1 MAPRTHSERMTLVR
15 LIPLLTVIAAAL
27 VAVAAMPTP
36 IAAAAT
42 PAPDQ
47 PSASTGSSAP
57 PGGLGRLR
65 GDLVAHDPAL
75 VKGGNGQ
82 DWYVF
87 STGNPQIGGGAIQI
101 RSSADGRN
109 WKFAGTVWE
118 KIPDWLS
125 KAVPGATYLWAPEVY
140 QHDGTYYLYYAAST
154 WGKNNSIIA
163 LATNTTLDPA
173 DPNYEWVDQGQVVR
187 STAKSDFNAIDPG
200 IVQDAAGTPW
210 MAFGSYWTGIQM
222 IQLEWPSGKRS
233 ADKTRHKIANR
244 QEGPNAI
251 EAPYVV
257 PHDGKY
263 YLFTSW
269 GQCCNG
275 LDSDYRIVV
284 GRADSVTGPYVD
296 KDGRALLEGGGTVLK
311 QTSGSRVGPGG
322 QSVSEEIIAFHYYDA
337 KAKGTPKL
345 ALQRITW
352 GDDGWPALDGDK
364 A

>member
-1 MAPRTHSERMTLVR
+1 MPLVR
-15 LIPLLTVIAAAL
+15 LIPLLTVIAAAF
-27 VAVAAMPTP
+27 VVAAATPTP
-36 IAAAAT
+36 SAAAAT
-42 PAPDQ
+42 PSSDQ
-47 PSASTGSSAP
+47 PSTSTSAP
-57 PGGLGRLR
+57 TGDDHRLR
-65 GDLVAHDPAL
+65 GDLRAHDPAL
-75 VKGGNGQ
+75 VTGGNGR

-87 STGNPQIGGGAIQI
+87 STGDAQIAGGTIQI
-101 RSSADGRN
+101 RSSVDGRN
-109 WKFAGTVWE
+109 WKFAGTVWD

-125 KAVPGATYLWAPEVY
+125 TAVPGVKNLWAPEVY
-140 QHDGTYYLYYAAST
+140 QHGGTYYLYYAAST

-173 DPNYEWVDQGQVVR
+173 DPKYQWVDQGQVVR
-187 STAKSDFNAIDPG
+187 STARSDFNAIDPG
-200 IVQDAAGTPW
+200 IVEDANGTPW

-222 IQLEWPSGKRS
+222 IQLEWPTGKRS

-244 QEGPNAI
+244 QEWPHAV

-269 GQCCNG
+269 GQCCDGVN
-275 LDSDYRIVV
+275 SDYKIVV

-296 KDGRALLEGGGTVLK
+296 RDGRALLEGGGTVLR

-322 QSVSEEIIAFHYYDA
+322 QSVSEEILAYHYYDA
-337 KAKGTPKL
+337 KAKGAPKL
-345 ALQRITW
+345 ALQRISW
-352 GDDGWPALDGDK
+352 GEDGWPQLDGNK